1 MPDEACL
8 GTVSRRAVLCGP
20 RRAAASLLVGLALAV
35 ASSMAGCGGGGDA
48 GSDAV
53 ARRDSAG
60 VTVVESRAP
69 AWSEGRRWT
78 VADTPAV
85 EIGSGVGSDED
96 PMQQL
101 SGVSGV
107 VVLDDGRFVVA
118 NGGDNSLRYYSSD
131 GRNLRSAAGE
141 GEGPGEIAGSRPGGL
156 VLLAPDT
163 LATVDQGEGTVELY
177 STAGE
182 HVGRIRLD
190 PTGDPVRPLRL
201 YGIGGR
207 LGDGSLLLLPNA
219 FPANMRPEPTTYWD
233 AVPNLVYGM
242 DGTLRDTLA
251 RPSGMEMYATQ
262 KVAGNLPFGL
272 TTSADVAGGRL
283 YKGRGED
290 FAVRVYGRQ
299 GLERII
305 RRSPF
310 DRQQIADSLRSQAP
324 AGPRSD
330 MPIPERRPAYSGIA
344 VGPDGH
350 LWVEHHLR
358 YREPGPATWSVFD
371 PEGRW
376 LGDVRV
382 PVNLNEVTVTADG
395 LAGVWRN
402 PVGVERVRLY
412 PIERRR

>member
-1 MPDEACL
+1 MDDEVRLETASCQL
-8 GTVSRRAVLCGP
+8 VLRRVRLAT
-20 RRAAASLLVGLALAV
+20 AHLLLGLALAA

-48 GSDAV
+48 GSEAMV
-53 ARRDSAG
+53 RRDSAG

-69 AWSEGRRWT
+69 AWSGGRRWV

-85 EIGSGVGSDED
+85 EIGSGVGSGED

-101 SGVSGV
+101 SGVSGL

-131 GRNLRSAAGE
+131 GTYLRSVAGE
-141 GEGPGEIAGSRPGGL
+141 GDGPGEIAGSRPGGL

-272 TTSADVAGGRL
+272 TTSADVAVGRL

-290 FAVRVYGRQ
+290 FSVRVYGRR

-310 DRQQIADSLRSQAP
+310 DRQRIADSLRSQAP
-324 AGPRSD
+324 GPRSD
-330 MPIPERRPAYSGIA
+330 MPIPERRPAYSGVA

-358 YREPGPATWSVFD
+358 YRETGPATWSVFD

-382 PVNLNEVTVTADG
+382 PVNLNEVTVTAVG
-395 LAGVWRN
+395 LAGVWRD

-412 PIERRR
+412 PIERGR

>member
-1 MPDEACL
+1 MADQVPLETA
-8 GTVSRRAVLCGP
+8 SRRVVLRGP

-35 ASSMAGCGGGGDA
+35 ASSMAGCGGGGDG
-48 GSDAV
+48 GSDPT

-69 AWSEGRRWT
+69 AWSDGRKWT

-85 EIGSGVGSDED
+85 EIGSGVGSGED

-101 SGVSGV
+101 SGVSGL
-107 VVLDDGRFVVA
+107 VVLADGRFVAA

-131 GRNLRSAAGE
+131 GRYLRSAAGE

-201 YGIGGR
+201 YGLGGR

-262 KVAGNLPFGL
+262 KVAGNLPFGS
-272 TTSADVAGGRL
+272 TTSADVADGRL

-290 FAVRVYGRQ
+290 FSVRVYGRG
-299 GLERII
+299 GLERIV

-310 DRQQIADSLRSQAP
+310 DRRRIDDSLRSRAP
-324 AGPRSD
+324 GPRTD

-358 YREPGPATWSVFD
+358 YRESGPATWSVFD

-382 PVNLNEVTVTADG
+382 PVNLDNVTVTADG
-395 LAGVWRN
+395 LAGVWRD
-402 PVGVERVRLY
+402 PADVERVRLY
-412 PIERRR
+412 PVERGR